1 MKSTLSL
8 LRVQIFLRP
17 PLTVSLTYV
26 GLQWTDL
33 STSCIPL
40 LPSLSP
46 HLHFNTNQFCFLLV
60 PQNTK
65 TKTLC
70 FLLISKKLIKRQNPY
85 EIAILFLAKKY
96 IKFKVKKKK
105 LTNALKKII
114 YKNFMEKKE
123 RKFSKKIGYNLMLQ
137 PSQ

>member
-1 MKSTLSL
+1 MCEIDTLSFESSDFSQTAFDGL
-8 LRVQIFLRP
+8 THIRRTIMDRPVHFLH
-17 PLTVSLTYV
+17 S
-26 GLQWTDL
+26 
-33 STSCIPL
+33 
-40 LPSLSP
+40 PSPFSFP

-114 YKNFMEKKE
+114 YKNFMEKKRE
-123 RKFSKKIGYNLMLQ
+123 NLAKKLVIT
-137 PSQ
+137 